1 MTSEIYVNQVF
12 KPLDLFFFEKMVEEN
27 SDII

>member
-12 KPLDLFFFEKMVEEN
+12 KPLGLLFFKKIVEKNGDM
-27 SDII
+27 I